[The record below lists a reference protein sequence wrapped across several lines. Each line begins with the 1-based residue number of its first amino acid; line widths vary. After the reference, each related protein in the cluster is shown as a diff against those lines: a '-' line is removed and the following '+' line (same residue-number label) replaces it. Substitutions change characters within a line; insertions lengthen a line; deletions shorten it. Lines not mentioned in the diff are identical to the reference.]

1 MKTKRLPTAVIVW
14 ALIMFVSAAL
24 TVFNVFSPQSDG
36 DPASFEADS
45 SVTQSVEVNGD
56 SGFCITFIDVG
67 QADSALVACDGHYML
82 IDGGNVADSDL
93 IYTVLQ
99 KNGVSHLDY
108 VVATHAHED
117 HVGGLSA
124 ALELCTVDT
133 VYCSVTEYSSKAFT
147 NFADKANKSG
157 APITV
162 PKAGDSFTLGSAT
175 ATVLAPL
182 KTYDDTNNTSIVLKI
197 CYGETSFLF
206 TGDAERD
213 SEADMYESGADLSA
227 TLLKVGHHGSNTSS
241 TYLFLREV
249 MPQYAIIS
257 VGAGNSYGHPH
268 EETLSRLRDAEVK
281 VYRTGECGDIICR
294 SDGKHLSFETQKKG
308 Q

>member
-1 MKTKRLPTAVIVW
+1 MKTKKLPTAVIVW
-14 ALIMFVSAAL
+14 VLIMFVFAAL
-24 TVFNVFSPQSDG
+24 KLLNVFPSESDSA
-36 DPASFEADS
+36 PVS
-45 SVTQSVEVNGD
+45 SETETSITQSVEVDGD
-56 SGFCITFIDVG
+56 SSFCITFIDVG
-67 QADSALVACDGHYML
+67 QADSALVECDGHYML

-93 IYTVLQ
+93 IYTVLE
-99 KNGVSHLDY
+99 KNCVSHLDY

-147 NFADKANKSG
+147 NFAAKAKKRG

-162 PKAGDSFTLGSAT
+162 PKAGESFSLGSST

-182 KTYDDTNNTSIVLKI
+182 KKYDDTNNMSIVLKI
-197 CYGETSFLF
+197 SYGETSFLF
-206 TGDAERD
+206 AADAERE
-213 SEADMYESGADLSA
+213 SEADMYEAGADLSA

-257 VGAGNSYGHPH
+257 VGEGNSYGHPH

-281 VYRTGECGDIICR
+281 VYRTDECGDIICR
-294 SDGKHLSFETQKKG
+294 SDGKQLSFETRKKG

>member
-1 MKTKRLPTAVIVW
+1 MKTKRLPTIVIVW
-14 ALIMFVSAAL
+14 ILIMLVSAAL
-24 TVFNVFSPQSDG
+24 TLFNAFPPESDG
-36 DPASFEADS
+36 TPASSETDI
-45 SVTQSVEVNGD
+45 SVTQSVEVDGD
-56 SGFCITFIDVG
+56 SSFCITFIDVG

-133 VYCSVTEYSSKAFT
+133 VYCPVTEYSSKAFT
-147 NFADKANKSG
+147 NFADKANKRG

-206 TGDAERD
+206 AADAERD
-213 SEADMYESGADLSA
+213 SEADMYEAGADLSA

-241 TYLFLREV
+241 SYLFLREV

-268 EETLSRLRDAEVK
+268 EETLSRLHDAEVK
-281 VYRTGECGDIICR
+281 VYRTDECGDIICR
-294 SDGKHLSFETQKKG
+294 SDGKHLNFETQKKG